1 MTRKSLLMLLASLVP
16 SWFSLLVSFGLGL
29 IILIGHVLILSTASG
44 LLLPNLLPNDSEL
57 WGNVLVSWVA
67 PVVQLLTENQLVATL
82 TIAIF
87 WAIMGALAYN
97 TIASTIA
104 EAHNRQ
110 DPTMR
115 FYLQLLGWHMFV
127 GAAFVGVT
135 LLLAPLIRWIF
146 VQDELIAQS
155 STIAELLSL
164 AVGVILSWIG
174 ILHAYVVLHRLYRR
188 FYVS

>member
-104 EAHNRQ
+104 TAKEAHNRQ

-155 STIAELLSL
+155 
-164 AVGVILSWIG
+164 VN
-174 ILHAYVVLHRLYRR
+174 
-188 FYVS
+188 